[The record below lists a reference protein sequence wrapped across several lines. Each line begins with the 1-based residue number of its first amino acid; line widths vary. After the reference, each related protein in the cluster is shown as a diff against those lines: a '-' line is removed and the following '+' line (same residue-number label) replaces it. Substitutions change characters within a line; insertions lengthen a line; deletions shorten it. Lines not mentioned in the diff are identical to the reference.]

1 MNPFTLVIPAA
12 VILISLLVPRQLGI
26 STRDKLLP
34 IPPIHIAHPDVTK
47 QLSGEYPATVARLA
61 GKWGKVF
68 KVPVSWIRS
77 QAYVESRN
85 VPTAFNKKTGMYG
98 VLQLQPSTAEWLVK
112 VLLKSSLAAS
122 EAIQETLRLGW
133 TGQPEALFN
142 PDLNVMLAAY
152 YMTLLRKKFGDD
164 HSLVAAAYDMGP
176 TKLAAHLDKGD
187 PLPEQS
193 MIYVAM
199 VEDAKKRGFR

>member
-1 MNPFTLVIPAA
+1 MNPVALIVPAV
-12 VILISLLVPRQLGI
+12 VILVSLLVPRQLGTA
-26 STRDKLLP
+26 TRDKLLP
-34 IPPIHIAHPDVTK
+34 IPPIHIASPEVTK

-61 GKWGKVF
+61 AKWGKIF
-68 KVPVSWIRS
+68 KVPVAWIRS
-77 QAYVESRN
+77 QAFVESRN

-112 VLLKSSLAAS
+112 VLLKSSVATS
-122 EAIQETLRLGW
+122 QAIQETMKLGW

-152 YMTLLRKKFGDD
+152 YMTLLRKKFGND
-164 HSLVAAAYDMGP
+164 HSLVAAAYDLGP
-176 TKLAAHLDKGD
+176 TKLAAHLDKGE
-187 PLPEQS
+187 PLPEQA
-193 MIYVAM
+193 MVYVSM

>member
-1 MNPFTLVIPAA
+1 LNPFLVLPAA
-12 VILISLLVPRQLGI
+12 VILIALLVPRHLGI
-26 STRDKLLP
+26 ATRDRLLP
-34 IPPIHIAHPDVTK
+34 LPSKHIASPEIAK
-47 QLSGEYPATVARLA
+47 QLAGEYPATVARLA
-61 GKWGKVF
+61 AKWGKIF
-68 KVPVSWIRS
+68 KVPVAWIRS
-77 QAYVESRN
+77 QAFVESRN
-85 VPTAFNKKTGMYG
+85 VPTAYNKKTGMYG

-112 VLLKSSLAAS
+112 VLLKSTVATNQ
-122 EAIQETLRLGW
+122 AIQETMKLGW

-152 YMTLLRKKFGDD
+152 YMTLLRKKFGND
-164 HSLVAAAYDMGP
+164 HSLVAAAYDLGP

-193 MIYVAM
+193 MIYVSM

>member
-1 MNPFTLVIPAA
+1 LNPVALIVPAA
-12 VILISLLVPRQLGI
+12 VILVSLLVPRQLGTA
-26 STRDKLLP
+26 TRDKLLP
-34 IPPIHIAHPDVTK
+34 IPPIHIAAPEVTK

-61 GKWGKVF
+61 GKWGKIF
-68 KVPVSWIRS
+68 NIPVSWIRS
-77 QAYVESRN
+77 QAFVESSN
-85 VPTAFNKKTGMYG
+85 VPTALNKKTGMYG
-98 VLQLQPSTAEWLVK
+98 VLQLKPSTAEWLVK
-112 VLLKSSLAAS
+112 TILKSSLAAS
-122 EAIQETLRLGW
+122 SAVRETLKLGW

-142 PDLNVMLAAY
+142 PDLNIMLAAY

-176 TKLAAHLDKGD
+176 TKLAAHLDKGE

>member
-1 MNPFTLVIPAA
+1 MNPVALIVPAA
-12 VILISLLVPRQLGI
+12 VVLIALLVPRQLGT

-34 IPPIHIAHPDVTK
+34 VPPIHIASPEIAK

-61 GKWGKVF
+61 SKWGKVF
-68 KVPVSWIRS
+68 KIPVSWIRS

-85 VPTAFNKKTGMYG
+85 VPTALNKRTGMYG

-112 VLLKSSLAAS
+112 TLLKSSLAAS
-122 EAIQETLRLGW
+122 ETIRETLKIGW

-152 YMTLLRKKFGDD
+152 YMTILRKRFGDD
-164 HSLVAAAYDMGP
+164 HSLVAAAYDLGP
-176 TKLAAHLDKGD
+176 TKLAAHLDKGE

-199 VEDAKKRGFR
+199 VEDAKKRGFK